1 MNQVLCINQPSLP
14 TGQGQKDSLI
24 PMLTFRLAFHLH
36 VGGSQF
42 LGQYLRLTLH
52 LWVLRIVLG
61 SVMEALDCSC
71 WPSAENWYSWLLRRV
86 KLSPLKTKHKIT
98 NRAQLST
105 AKSVREEAPGELV
118 CLSSLGAF
126 WKTHTF
132 LFHPHAKSR
141 NISHV
146 LFTQEERTISINGC
160 I

>member
-1 MNQVLCINQPSLP
+1 MHKPTKLAYRTGTEGHRNSHAYVQIGISPSCRWEP
-14 TGQGQKDSLI
+14 F
-24 PMLTFRLAFHLH
+24 FRAI
-36 VGGSQF
+36 G
-42 LGQYLRLTLH
+42 LTLH
-52 LWVLRIVLG
+52 LWVLRIVLE
-61 SVMEALDCSC
+61 SVVEALDCSC
-71 WPSAENWYSWLLRRV
+71 WSSAENWCSWLLRGV

-105 AKSVREEAPGELV
+105 AKSVREGAPGELV

-132 LFHPHAKSR
+132 IFHPHAKSR
-141 NISHV
+141 NISRV